1 MMIHQR
7 MFRALRLQPLEVP
20 RGKARLVLKTYYC
33 VLHLLM
39 LATPWRWILQQPGRR
54 NDWAVW
60 VYAEHWAIGEKLEGR
75 I

>member
-20 RGKARLVLKTYYC
+20 L
-33 VLHLLM
+33 